1 MHVGEFAGATDR
13 EHRQFD
19 VETNFIRPVQIGPAG
34 HDRHCA
40 HVVQHFWPAAPHGL
54 GRSGMRVPWQSA
66 LLGKF
71 VSEIAALLVEFLCR
85 MLDFQARLVGNA
97 DLHTPD
103 QIAVALPVG
112 HAPCRRCALRC
123 RWTSLPAL

>member
-1 MHVGEFAGATDR
+1 
-13 EHRQFD
+13 
-19 VETNFIRPVQIGPAG
+19 
-34 HDRHCA
+34 
-40 HVVQHFWPAAPHGL
+40 
-54 GRSGMRVPWQSA
+54 MRVPWQSA

-103 QIAVALPVG
+103 QIAF
-112 HAPCRRCALRC
+112 APA
-123 RWTSLPAL
+123 TA